1 MKNISTRIF
10 DHTTLKEPV
19 RQGSLL
25 VAEPFLRESW
35 FLHSVVS
42 MVNYPGPEGPMG
54 IVLNN
59 PTSLLLSDVLDEVA
73 PETAVPLH
81 CGGPLSD
88 NRLFFIHTLG
98 ESIIPEAYE
107 YAPGLFI
114 GGDFDSIISY
124 VNDGY
129 PIDGV
134 VRFFLGYSGWGVGQ
148 LQSELDGDVWAV
160 GNVPSISPAELL
172 TLDGDSLWHRV
183 VKALGT
189 HYRTWQLHPAQLLA
203 N

>member
-25 VAEPFLRESW
+25 VAEPFLRESY
-35 FLHSVVS
+35 FLHSVVT

-54 IVLNN
+54 LVLNN
-59 PTSLLLSDVLDEVA
+59 QTNLTLSDVLDEVG
-73 PETAVPLH
+73 PETEVPLY

-88 NRLFFIHTLG
+88 DRLFFIHTLG

-114 GGDFDSIISY
+114 GGDFDSIIEY
-124 VNDGY
+124 VNNGY
-129 PIDGV
+129 PVDGV
-134 VRFFLGYSGWGVGQ
+134 VRFFLGYSGWGLEQ
-148 LQSELDGDVWAV
+148 LENELANDVWAV
-160 GNVPSISPAELL
+160 ANGPGMSPAEILS
-172 TLDGDSLWHRV
+172 LDGDSLWHRV
-183 VKALGT
+183 VRALGS
-189 HYRTWQLHPAQLLA
+189 HYRNWQLHPAQLFA